1 MIRKQRSSLD
11 IDESLNEMRQDEPR
25 LIEILRKH
33 YLYPPSESPYNFSN
47 PYPDL
52 KGQVLQALFIYED
65 FFKGK
70 NVRTTTKLFFTN
82 KIRSLLKFY
91 VKSFI
96 IITNNRSLEEKIHTL
111 AAENLVT

>member
-1 MIRKQRSSLD
+1 MFLFNFKGDVCKLSTIPNAVSPESLQMIRKQRSSLD

-33 YLYPPSESPYNFSN
+33 YLYPPSELPYNFSN

-70 NVRTTTKLFFTN
+70 NVRTTTKLSVTN
-82 KIRSLLKFY
+82 I
-91 VKSFI
+91 
-96 IITNNRSLEEKIHTL
+96 
-111 AAENLVT
+111 